1 MLWPGKVH
9 HVYQQS
15 SLVDRAFCPDSLWG
29 IRLQSLDF
37 KKHEPC
43 ETEPQT
49 VGSSEENAR
58 IGVICDVKIDDRSDA
73 LKAAR
78 QLTKLDQEALADALL
93 EAHLEGIDQARIL
106 FHQKKAPDEISKDL
120 DRRRDFLLS
129 QLKSK

>member
-1 MLWPGKVH
+1 
-9 HVYQQS
+9 
-15 SLVDRAFCPDSLWG
+15 
-29 IRLQSLDF
+29 
-37 KKHEPC
+37 
-43 ETEPQT
+43 
-49 VGSSEENAR
+49 
-58 IGVICDVKIDDRSDA
+58 VKIDDRSDA

-93 EAHLEGIDQARIL
+93 EAHLEGIDQARSL